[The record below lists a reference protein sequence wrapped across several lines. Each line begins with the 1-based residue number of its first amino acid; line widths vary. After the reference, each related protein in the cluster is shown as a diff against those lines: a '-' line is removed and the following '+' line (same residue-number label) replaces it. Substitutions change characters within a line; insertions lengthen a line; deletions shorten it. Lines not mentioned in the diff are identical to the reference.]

1 MITIKSKKEI
11 EQLRKAGQLVIE
23 TFKNLESFIQPGISL
38 RELDEYATRFLTEQ
52 GAETLYKG
60 YKQMPDQPPFPGVIT
75 ASINSEICH
84 GIPDKR
90 TLRDGDIVGIDIGL
104 RYQGWCGDA
113 CVTYAVG
120 KISKQAAR
128 LMKVAKECLHL
139 GIQAAQPGKHISD
152 IGAAIQTHAY
162 KHSYSVVREFGGH
175 GIGQDLHESPFVS
188 HVGSPGK
195 GVILRPGMVITVEP
209 MINIGSSHV
218 RMKKDGWTAVTADG
232 SLSAQFEH
240 TIAIT
245 DKGPDILTSGYIH

>member
-1 MITIKSKKEI
+1 MITIKSKNEI
-11 EQLRKAGQLVIE
+11 EKLRKAGQLVIE
-23 TFKNLESFIQPGISL
+23 TFKKLESAVQPGVSL
-38 RELDEYATRFLTEQ
+38 KELDELATSFLTGQ

-60 YKQMPDQPPFPGVIT
+60 YKQMPNQPPFPGVIT

-84 GIPDKR
+84 GFPDKR
-90 TLRDGDIVGIDIGL
+90 TLREGDIVSIDIGL

-120 KISKQAAR
+120 KISKKASK

-139 GIQAAQPGKHISD
+139 GIEAAQPGKHISD
-152 IGAAIQTHAY
+152 IGAAIQLHAY
-162 KHSYSVVREFGGH
+162 KNGYSVVREFGGH
-175 GIGQDLHESPFVS
+175 GIGQDLHEAPFVS
-188 HVGSPGK
+188 HLGPAGK
-195 GVILRPGMVITVEP
+195 GVVLRPGMVITIEP
-209 MINIGSSHV
+209 MINIGGSQV

-240 TIAIT
+240 MIAIT